1 METAVS
7 SKSRRNPVVDI
18 AKGLLIILVVVGHT
32 SGLDYDVSRYILWFH
47 MPCFF
52 IISGL
57 FMKTDGTL
65 RGELRKKLLRLA
77 VPYACFSVILGSIM
91 HRGQVWQTVLATL
104 YGGWAIQNA
113 YTYPYYFLTVLF
125 VASLLVFALLKYTR
139 RPCLW
144 IAVGYMLSHALAMR
158 FSLAQLIWVPWDAD
172 MALFAAAYLM
182 MGYKWRALFLENRFG
197 AVCLLLMGVLLALD
211 VAGVIHYSFSLNKFV
226 WPIGLDLLV
235 PFVAMQAVLCVSQ
248 WIAKVTVL
256 RHALCYVG
264 RASLCVMLLHAALLQ
279 LSYAVFSGLDVCI
292 WVHPLCCLL
301 ASLAAYWLLTRF
313 RLTRLMLGEKK

>member
-7 SKSRRNPVVDI
+7 SKSSRNPTVDI

-32 SGLDYDVSRYILWFH
+32 SGLDNDVSRYILWFH

-91 HRGQVWQTVLATL
+91 HRGQIWQTVLATL

-139 RPCLW
+139 RPWLW

-197 AVCLLLMGVLLALD
+197 AVCLLLMGVLLVLD

-256 RHALCYVG
+256 RQTLCYVG

-279 LSYAVFSGLDVCI
+279 LSYAVFRGMGVCL
-292 WVHPLCCLL
+292 WVHPCVAAL

-313 RLTRLMLGEKK
+313 RLTRLILGEKK